1 MTTDGDGRANRGI
14 PLLDGAPEREQSGK
28 EAPAGDHATTTGKQ
42 SALGLLRRTG
52 SAPQTTAVVIIVQ
65 PKSGKQ
71 QRSSCHLGCGEPC
84 KSSRP
89 LCMERTCVVWW
100 R

>member
-28 EAPAGDHATTTGKQ
+28 EAPAGDHVTTTGNQ

-52 SAPQTTAVVIIVQ
+52 SAPQTTAVVTYCATQKWETAEVIL
-65 PKSGKQ
+65 
-71 QRSSCHLGCGEPC
+71 SC
-84 KSSRP
+84 K
-89 LCMERTCVVWW
+89 V
-100 R
+100 